1 MANAAMSF
9 PPSAHHHYLNE
20 LHQLSSHEPTQ
31 ASWVGSWPYP
41 GSIAQLGTPSDTNH
55 HGLIEGVT
63 GEASTTLRW
72 EPSLSFGTES
82 PASGLGRAYENNV
95 ARLAVVDERTGA
107 CACQE
112 CAEYAEKAKDLIKTH
127 MKPATRDDLIEVVAL
142 LKDLEE
148 LFQTKEFHVKNDDV
162 KRRIHSIE
170 SALQVQSSRL
180 AAQRGRVPVLR
191 SQHQVLTIEFG
202 ALTSL
207 LQILAAEGELE
218 VNRLGDEHQGE
229 SQCIPGLLLQR
240 AAGFSPIRRAEPD
253 PPARILRRDRVIRAT
268 DEKALPPD
276 GPERGPAQRHPP
288 PAPSRL

>member
-1 MANAAMSF
+1 MAG
-9 PPSAHHHYLNE
+9 E
-20 LHQLSSHEPTQ
+20 
-31 ASWVGSWPYP
+31 

-72 EPSLSFGTES
+72 EPSLDLGTES
-82 PASGLGRAYENNV
+82 PAVLHQAAYESNV
-95 ARLAVVDERTGA
+95 ARLPVVDERTGA
-107 CACQE
+107 CDCKE
-112 CAEYAEKAKDLIKTH
+112 CAKYAKKAEDLIKTH
-127 MKPATRDDLIEVVAL
+127 MKPATDDDLIEVVAS
-142 LKDLEE
+142 LEE
-148 LFQTKEFHVKNDDV
+148 LDESFQTKEFNVKNDDV
-162 KRRIHSIE
+162 KRRIHCVE
-170 SALQVQSSRL
+170 SALQVQSSRH

-191 SQHQVLTIEFG
+191 SQHQVVTIEFG

-207 LQILAAEGELE
+207 PQILAAEGELE
-218 VNRLGDEHQGE
+218 MNRLGDEHQGE
-229 SQCIPGLLLQR
+229 SQCMPGLLLQR

-268 DEKALPPD
+268 DEKAPPPD